1 MIPPRSILL
10 TVAFLLSANV
20 IVYSRGEAAH
30 AAEKTNVILIFAD
43 DLGYAEVGC
52 YGQQKIRTPSIDRLA
67 GQGMRFTQYY
77 SGSPVCAPS
86 RCVLMTGKHSGQAAI
101 RNNREVKPEGQEPL
115 PAAELTMA
123 ELFQRAGYETGA
135 IGKWGLGPP
144 KSAGDPLL
152 QGFDFFYGYNCQRH
166 AHNHYPTYL
175 YRNHARIELPAGD
188 EPDLGM
194 VYSHDLFEREAL
206 DFIRTNREQPFFLYL
221 PFIIP
226 HVALQ
231 VPEDSLVEYRGKWDD
246 PPYTGGKGYRPHPH
260 PRAAYAAMVT
270 RMDRTVGR
278 IVELVDELGLGENT
292 LIVFT
297 SDNGATHGGVGGSDS
312 EFFDSVGPLRGLKGS
327 VYEGGIRVPFIAR
340 WTGKIKPS
348 TTSDL
353 PCAAYDL
360 LPTFCDAS
368 GEAGPRRP
376 SEIDGISFL
385 PTLLGRGEQRRHEF
399 LYWEFPSYGGQ
410 QAVRMGDWKGV
421 RQALAKG
428 TIKTELYNLSKDIS
442 EHHDVAAE
450 QPKIVAQIEKIMA
463 QSHVPSNLFPLK
475 ALDQ

>member
-1 MIPPRSILL
+1 
-10 TVAFLLSANV
+10 
-20 IVYSRGEAAH
+20 
-30 AAEKTNVILIFAD
+30 
-43 DLGYAEVGC
+43 
-52 YGQQKIRTPSIDRLA
+52 
-67 GQGMRFTQYY
+67 
-77 SGSPVCAPS
+77 
-86 RCVLMTGKHSGQAAI
+86 MTGKHSGHAAI
-101 RNNREVKPEGQEPL
+101 RTNREVKPEGQEPL
-115 PAAELTMA
+115 PAAEVTIA
-123 ELFQRAGYETGA
+123 ELFQRAGYKTGA

-144 KSAGDPLL
+144 NSEGDPLR

-175 YRNHARIELPAGD
+175 YRNHERIELPAG
-188 EPDLGM
+188 EQPDLGK

-206 DFIRTNREQPFFLYL
+206 SFVRSNRDQPFFLYL

-231 VPEDSLVEYRGKWDD
+231 VPDDSLAEYRGKWDD

-270 RMDRTVGR
+270 HMDRTVGR
-278 IVELVDELGLGENT
+278 IVELVDELGLGEGT

-297 SDNGATHGGVGGSDS
+297 SDNGPTHGGVGGSDS
-312 EFFDSVGPLRGLKGS
+312 EFFNSAGQFRGLKGS
-327 VYEGGIRVPFIAR
+327 LYEGGIRVPFIAR
-340 WTGKIKPS
+340 WTGKIKPG

-360 LPTFCDAS
+360 LPTLCETATI
-368 GEAGPRRP
+368 EPP
-376 SEIDGISFL
+376 PNIDGLSIL
-385 PTLLGRGEQRRHEF
+385 PTLCGRSEQKRHEF

-428 TIKTELYNLSKDIS
+428 TIKTELYNLSRDIG
-442 EHHDVAAE
+442 ERHDVAAE
-450 QPKIVAQIEKIMA
+450 QPKIVEQIDRIMA
-463 QSHVPSNLFPLK
+463 ESHVLSKLFPIK

>member
-1 MIPPRSILL
+1 MSDQRFARFVCV
-10 TVAFLLSANV
+10 TVAVVGVMATLAV
-20 IVYSRGEAAH
+20 GAVAA
-30 AAEKTNVILIFAD
+30 AAEKPNVILILAD
-43 DLGYAEVGC
+43 DLGYAELGC
-52 YGQQKIRTPSIDRLA
+52 YGQKKIRTPNIDRLA
-67 GQGMRFTQYY
+67 QQGMRFTQYY

-86 RCVLMTGKHSGQAAI
+86 RCVLMTGKHSGHAVI
-101 RNNREVKPEGQEPL
+101 RTNREVKPEGQEPL
-115 PAAELTMA
+115 PAAEVTIA
-123 ELFQRAGYETGA
+123 ELFQRAGYTTGA

-144 KSAGDPLL
+144 QSEGDPLR

-175 YRNHARIELPAGD
+175 YRNAERIELPTGD
-188 EPDLGM
+188 PPDLGKE
-194 VYSHDLFEREAL
+194 YSHDLFEREAL
-206 DFIRTNREQPFFLYL
+206 GFIRANREKPFFLYL

-231 VPEDSLVEYRGKWDD
+231 VPEDSLAEYRGKWDD
-246 PPYTGGKGYRPHPH
+246 PPYTGGKGYRPHAH

-270 RMDRTVGR
+270 RLDRTVGR
-278 IVELVDELGLGENT
+278 LVELVDEVGLGEET

-297 SDNGATHGGVGGSDS
+297 SDNGPTHGGVGGSDS
-312 EFFDSVGPLRGLKGS
+312 EFFNSAGSFRGLKGS

-340 WTGKIKPS
+340 WTGKIKPG

-353 PCAAYDL
+353 ACVAYDL
-360 LPTFCDAS
+360 MPTLC
-368 GEAGPRRP
+368 EAATLEP
-376 SEIDGISFL
+376 SENIDGISFL

-428 TIKTELYNLSKDIS
+428 AIKTELYNLSR
-442 EHHDVAAE
+442 DVGERQDMAAE
-450 QPKIVAQIEKIMA
+450 EPAIVKQIEQIMA
-463 QSHVPSNLFPLK
+463 ENHVRSTLFPFK
-475 ALDQ
+475 SLDQ